1 MKEILPESKNI
12 EDRKRINYFGRFIRS
27 TSLDELPEI
36 LNILRKEMSFVGPR
50 PLLPEY
56 LPLYNKEQIKRHEVL
71 PGITGL
77 AQINGRNAIDWDK
90 KFHFD
95 LQYVNNHNIFLDI
108 KIILITIIKIFSREG
123 ITSKTHITS
132 EKFKGNEK

>member
-1 MKEILPESKNI
+1 
-12 EDRKRINYFGRFIRS
+12 
-27 TSLDELPEI
+27 
-36 LNILRKEMSFVGPR
+36 MSFVGPR

-77 AQINGRNAIDWDK
+77 AQINVRNEIDWYK